1 MSIEEGPFYYGSN
14 NKYKDIRMYQFSPD
28 DIFKYSVVG
37 VCAVLVIGFI
47 FGLGFCM
54 GVDVGRAESY
64 KEMIQ
69 AGTLISAPVKSSMEE

>member
-14 NKYKDIRMYQFSPD
+14 KYKDFKMYQFSSD
-28 DIFKYSVVG
+28 DLFRYSVVG
-37 VCAVLVIGFI
+37 VCVILIMGFI

-54 GVDVGRAESY
+54 GVDVGRAQSY

-69 AGTLISAPVKSSMEE
+69 AGTLVPAPVKSSMGE